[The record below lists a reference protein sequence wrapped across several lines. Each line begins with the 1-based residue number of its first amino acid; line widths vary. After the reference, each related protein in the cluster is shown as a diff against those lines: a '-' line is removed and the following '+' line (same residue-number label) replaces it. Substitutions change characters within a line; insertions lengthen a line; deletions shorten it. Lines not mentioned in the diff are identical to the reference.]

1 MCICS
6 DQVFLK
12 LFILNNLI
20 ICRTKIL
27 AVDLTSKQEQIEKF
41 QQQIKDQENN
51 LQRKQ
56 EELTTAQMKFR
67 DLVNLISSSRN
78 EMLVQRTALN
88 DIRLNVKENHQ
99 DILEHQRKVS
109 ANIALLCKKFTE
121 ENTVLDDNLRKAST
135 KSAGIAWNPNVQAYI
150 NNGNIYPWL

>member
-1 MCICS
+1 MYYVTFVCICS

-12 LFILNNLI
+12 LFIFNNLI

-27 AVDLTSKQEQIEKF
+27 AVDLTSKQEQIRNL

-51 LQRKQ
+51 LQKKQ

-67 DLVNLISSSRN
+67 DLVKLISSSRN

-88 DIRLNVKENHQ
+88 VIRLNVEENYQ

-121 ENTVLDDNLRKAST
+121 EKTVLEDNLRKVST
-135 KSAGIAWNPNVQAYI
+135 KSAGVT
-150 NNGNIYPWL
+150 